1 MKNKV
6 NYIETADRKYPI
18 CFNLNVLEEIQEQY
32 GSMKA
37 WGEAV
42 QPSDNSEPTIKV
54 LKSGLVAMINEAID
68 IENEQNGTNDA
79 PVTSKQVGWI
89 ISEVGL
95 GVIVEKIKELTASAN
110 RVDGGKNE

>member
-6 NYIETADRKYPI
+6 SYIETENRNYPI
-18 CFNLNVLEEIQEQY
+18 CFNLNVLEEIQDAY

-54 LKSGLVAMINEAID
+54 LKCGLVAMINEAID
-68 IENEQNGTNDA
+68 IENEQNGTNYT

-95 GVIVEKIKELTASAN
+95 GVVVEKIKELTTSAN
-110 RVDGGKNE
+110 KVDGGKNE